1 MKLMI
6 KYLKPYWIGTIIIFI
21 LVAIIAISG
30 LLLPDY
36 MSKILG
42 EGIRAQFS
50 VFNPATNQWMDLPS
64 QITCDIA
71 LDTCKVTQVTDFS
84 VILKYSSIMLGVTLL
99 SSLASIILMKLS
111 SVIGTKVSRDMRSD
125 IYRKVNSLSIAE
137 TSKFGTSTLITRA
150 TNDVTQVQN
159 FIMMLLR
166 MVLRIPIIMIGG
178 VIFAFRKSV
187 QLTSSLGI
195 GVPVLA
201 VMIVIIFI
209 FVTPLFKKLQKK
221 IDKLT
226 MVTRESIK
234 GVRVIRAFGQGERE
248 VERFDKANTD
258 LNNLQ
263 LKTGRIMAILNPSV
277 NLVFNFVMIGI
288 LFTAYNML
296 FASDIVDYSG
306 IANIAAVFQYSMQI
320 MFSILMLTMTFIM
333 YPRAQVTANRIK
345 EVLET
350 EPSIKDEPN
359 SEYDDFNFKGKVEFD
374 DVSFKFPEADSY
386 ILNNINIKASP
397 GEVVAIIGSTGS
409 GKSTIVNLLPR
420 LIDVTK
426 GSLTIDGIPI
436 KDIGLKKLRSLIG
449 FVPQQALLFSGTI
462 RENIAFGK
470 ENATDEEI
478 KKAAYIAQA
487 SDFIE
492 SMENKYNSII
502 EQGGVNLSGGQK
514 QRISIA
520 RSIVRRPK
528 IYIFDDSFSAL
539 DFKTDFNLRKA
550 LKEHV
555 KDATVFIVAQRI
567 GTIMDADRIIVL
579 QEGKIVGSGKHKELL
594 KTCDVY
600 REIALSQMDE
610 EELS

>member
-6 KYLKPYWIGTIIIFI
+6 KYLKPYWIGTTIIFI

-50 VFNPATNQWMDLPS
+50 VFNPAINQWMDLPS
-64 QITCDIA
+64 QATCDIA
-71 LDTCKVTQVTDFS
+71 LDTCKVTQVSDFA

-99 SSLASIILMKLS
+99 SSIASIILMKLS
-111 SVIGTKVSRDMRSD
+111 SNIGTKVSRDMRSD

-178 VIFAFRKSV
+178 VIFALRKSV
-187 QLTSSLGI
+187 QLTSPLGI
-195 GVPVLA
+195 GVPILA
-201 VMIVIIFI
+201 VMIVIVFI

-226 MVTRESIK
+226 MVTRESIN

-258 LNNLQ
+258 LNDLQ
-263 LKTGRIMAILNPSV
+263 LKAGRIMAILNPSV

-306 IANIAAVFQYSMQI
+306 IANISAVFQYSMQI

-350 EPSIKDEPN
+350 ETSIKDKRNPK
-359 SEYDDFNFKGKVEFD
+359 YDDFDFKGKVVFD

-386 ILNNINIKASP
+386 ILNNINIQASP

-426 GSLTIDGIPI
+426 GNLTIDGVPI
-436 KDIGLKKLRSLIG
+436 KDIGIKKLRSLIG
-449 FVPQQALLFSGTI
+449 FVPQKALLFSGTI

-478 KKAAYIAQA
+478 KEAAYIAQA

-492 SMENKYNSII
+492 SMENKYDSII

-520 RSIVRRPK
+520 RSIVRKPK

-555 KDATVFIVAQRI
+555 EDVTVFIVAQRI
-567 GTIMDADRIIVL
+567 GTIMNADKIVVL
-579 QEGKIVGSGKHKELL
+579 QEGRIVGYGKHKELL

>member
-1 MKLMI
+1 
-6 KYLKPYWIGTIIIFI
+6 
-21 LVAIIAISG
+21 
-30 LLLPDY
+30 
-36 MSKILG
+36 
-42 EGIRAQFS
+42 
-50 VFNPATNQWMDLPS
+50 
-64 QITCDIA
+64 
-71 LDTCKVTQVTDFS
+71 
-84 VILKYSSIMLGVTLL
+84 
-99 SSLASIILMKLS
+99 
-111 SVIGTKVSRDMRSD
+111 
-125 IYRKVNSLSIAE
+125 
-137 TSKFGTSTLITRA
+137 
-150 TNDVTQVQN
+150 
-159 FIMMLLR
+159 
-166 MVLRIPIIMIGG
+166 
-178 VIFAFRKSV
+178 
-187 QLTSSLGI
+187 
-195 GVPVLA
+195 
-201 VMIVIIFI
+201 
-209 FVTPLFKKLQKK
+209 
-221 IDKLT
+221 
-226 MVTRESIK
+226 
-234 GVRVIRAFGQGERE
+234 
-248 VERFDKANTD
+248 
-258 LNNLQ
+258 
-263 LKTGRIMAILNPSV
+263 
-277 NLVFNFVMIGI
+277 
-288 LFTAYNML
+288 
-296 FASDIVDYSG
+296 
-306 IANIAAVFQYSMQI
+306 MQI

>member
-6 KYLKPYWIGTIIIFI
+6 KYLKPYWIGTTIIFI

-50 VFNPATNQWMDLPS
+50 VFNPAINQWMDLPS
-64 QITCDIA
+64 QATCDIA
-71 LDTCKVTQVTDFS
+71 LDTCKVTQVSDFA

-99 SSLASIILMKLS
+99 SSIASIILMKLS
-111 SVIGTKVSRDMRSD
+111 SNIGTKVSRDMRSD

-178 VIFAFRKSV
+178 VIFALRKSV
-187 QLTSSLGI
+187 QLTSPLGI
-195 GVPVLA
+195 GVPILA
-201 VMIVIIFI
+201 VMIVIVFI

-226 MVTRESIK
+226 MVTRESIN

-258 LNNLQ
+258 LNDLQ
-263 LKTGRIMAILNPSV
+263 LKAGRIMAILNPSV

-306 IANIAAVFQYSMQI
+306 IANISAVFQYSMQI

-350 EPSIKDEPN
+350 ETSIKDKRNPK
-359 SEYDDFNFKGKVEFD
+359 YDDFDFKGKVVFD

-386 ILNNINIKASP
+386 ILNNINIQASP

-426 GSLTIDGIPI
+426 GSLTIDGVPI
-436 KDIGLKKLRSLIG
+436 KDIGIKKLRSLIG
-449 FVPQQALLFSGTI
+449 FVPQKALLFSGTI

-478 KKAAYIAQA
+478 KEAAYIAQA

-492 SMENKYNSII
+492 SMENKYDSII

-520 RSIVRRPK
+520 RSIVRKPK

-555 KDATVFIVAQRI
+555 EDVTVFIVAQRI
-567 GTIMDADRIIVL
+567 GTIMNADKIVVL
-579 QEGKIVGSGKHKELL
+579 QEGRIVGYGKHKELL

>member
-21 LVAIIAISG
+21 LVATIAISG

-84 VILKYSSIMLGVTLL
+84 VILKYSSIMLGVTLI

-226 MVTRESIK
+226 MVTRESIN

-248 VERFDKANTD
+248 VERFDKANTE
-258 LNNLQ
+258 LNDLQ

-333 YPRAQVTANRIK
+333 YPRAQVTASRIK

-359 SEYDDFNFKGKVEFD
+359 LEYDDFNFKGKVEFD

-386 ILNNINIKASP
+386 ILNNINIKAKP

-478 KKAAYIAQA
+478 KEAAYIAQA

-492 SMENKYNSII
+492 SMENKYDSII

>member
-1 MKLMI
+1 
-6 KYLKPYWIGTIIIFI
+6 
-21 LVAIIAISG
+21 
-30 LLLPDY
+30 
-36 MSKILG
+36 
-42 EGIRAQFS
+42 
-50 VFNPATNQWMDLPS
+50 
-64 QITCDIA
+64 
-71 LDTCKVTQVTDFS
+71 
-84 VILKYSSIMLGVTLL
+84 
-99 SSLASIILMKLS
+99 
-111 SVIGTKVSRDMRSD
+111 
-125 IYRKVNSLSIAE
+125 
-137 TSKFGTSTLITRA
+137 
-150 TNDVTQVQN
+150 
-159 FIMMLLR
+159 
-166 MVLRIPIIMIGG
+166 MIGG
-178 VIFAFRKSV
+178 VIFALRKSV
-187 QLTSSLGI
+187 QLTSPLGI
-195 GVPVLA
+195 GVPILA
-201 VMIVIIFI
+201 VMIVIVFI

-226 MVTRESIK
+226 MVTRESIN

-258 LNNLQ
+258 LNDLQ
-263 LKTGRIMAILNPSV
+263 LKAGRIMAILNPSV

-306 IANIAAVFQYSMQI
+306 IANISAVFQYSMQI

-350 EPSIKDEPN
+350 ETSIKDKRNPK
-359 SEYDDFNFKGKVEFD
+359 YDDFDFKGKVVFD

-386 ILNNINIKASP
+386 ILNNINIQASP

-426 GSLTIDGIPI
+426 GSLTIDGVPI
-436 KDIGLKKLRSLIG
+436 KDIGIKKLRSLIG
-449 FVPQQALLFSGTI
+449 FVPQKALLFSGTI

-478 KKAAYIAQA
+478 KEAAYIAQA

-492 SMENKYNSII
+492 SMENKYDSII

-520 RSIVRRPK
+520 RSIVRKPK

-555 KDATVFIVAQRI
+555 EDVTVFIVAQRI
-567 GTIMDADRIIVL
+567 GTIMNADKIVVL
-579 QEGKIVGSGKHKELL
+579 QEGRIVGYGKHKELL

-600 REIALSQMDE
+600 REIAISQMDE